1 MSESPK
7 KMLEVVLK
15 YATLTPQENE
25 MLGDI
30 WDRIHRYKRATRMQG
45 LLIEKFYY
53 GQNLNKGA
61 RPRQEKEARERDARK
76 PKNTSKIATL
86 KYEGLESEKCVTTLD
101 QFGQVCPNITPGS
114 KQYAKIAQFFQ
125 KGGEVLRIQPS

>member
-7 KMLEVVLK
+7 KMLEAVLK
-15 YATLTPQENE
+15 YAVLSPQENE

-30 WDRIHRYKRATRMQG
+30 WDRIHRYRRATRKQG

-61 RPRQEKEARERDARK
+61 RPRQEQAAKERDRKK
-76 PKNTSKIATL
+76 PKNTGKIASL
-86 KYEGLESEKCVTTLD
+86 VYKGLDAEKCVTTLD
-101 QFGQVCPNITPGS
+101 QFSQVCPGIKPDS
-114 KQYAKIAQFFQ
+114 KQYAKIAQFFK
-125 KGGEVLRIQPS
+125 KGGEVLRIRPE